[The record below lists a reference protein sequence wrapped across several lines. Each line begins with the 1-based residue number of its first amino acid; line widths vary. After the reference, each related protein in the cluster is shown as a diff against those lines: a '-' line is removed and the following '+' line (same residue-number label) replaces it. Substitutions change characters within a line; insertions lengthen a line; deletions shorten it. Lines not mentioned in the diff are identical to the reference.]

1 MTALDV
7 EVWPGRFDGRVVI
20 VTGAMGGLGSAAVA
34 RLVAEGA
41 TVVAADLDVSGGE
54 LDGPC
59 LAAVLN
65 VTDPDAWAAVI
76 GRVHERFGR
85 IDGLLMC
92 HGAQGPE
99 APVDQVTEGGW
110 RRTLDV
116 NLTGCFFGLRA
127 VVPAMRAAGSGR
139 IAVLSSIAGR
149 EGNENMSAY
158 SVSKAG
164 VIALVKSVAKETAR
178 DGITVNA
185 VVPAM
190 MQTPLLDRL
199 SPERNAML
207 LERVPMGRTGTPREF
222 AAMAAWL
229 LSPECSF
236 TTGQGF
242 DLSGGRYTG

>member
-1 MTALDV
+1 MT
-7 EVWPGRFDGRVVI
+7 EFWPGRFAGQVAL
-20 VTGAMGGLGSAAVA
+20 VTGALGGLGSAAVR
-34 RLVAEGA
+34 RLQTEGA
-41 TVVAADLDVSGGE
+41 TVIRTDVRIAVDALGDPEPSVSLD
-54 LDGPC
+54 
-59 LAAVLN
+59 
-65 VTDPDAWAAVI
+65 VTDPQGWQAVVSGI
-76 GRVHERFGR
+76 QDTFGR

-99 APVDQVTEGGW
+99 RPVEEVPVAGW
-110 RRTLDV
+110 QRTLEI
-116 NLTGCFFGLRA
+116 NLSGCFYGLQA
-127 VVPAMRAAGSGR
+127 VVPVMKAAQYGR

-149 EGNENMSAY
+149 DGNENMAAY

-178 DGITVNA
+178 HSITVNA

-190 MQTPLLDRL
+190 MDTPLLADL

-207 LERVPMGRTGTPREF
+207 LARVPMGRTGTPDEF